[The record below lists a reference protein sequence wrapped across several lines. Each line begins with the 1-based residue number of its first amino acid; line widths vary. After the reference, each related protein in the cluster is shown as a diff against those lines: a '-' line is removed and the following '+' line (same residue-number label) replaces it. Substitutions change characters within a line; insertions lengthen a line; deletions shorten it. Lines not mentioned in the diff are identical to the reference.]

1 MMAKTIAKPAL
12 REGILYVNLEGAN
25 YAFVQKDH
33 AVISFLANRADL
45 IGCNIREQPL
55 CDGYYKIGR
64 GLLHFVCNQLAK
76 FDVTRLQMWIRETW
90 LTRIQQVRERKRMA
104 VAMCLHSRL
113 GQASGLAVLDTDLVA
128 LVVDKLKD
136 VGDDRIK
143 RGRLVPRAKP
153 KQEPM
158 KPRYMTG
165 AALVWTDLSKV
176 DVNKLNRR
184 FT

>member
-1 MMAKTIAKPAL
+1 
-12 REGILYVNLEGAN
+12 
-25 YAFVQKDH
+25 
-33 AVISFLANRADL
+33 
-45 IGCNIREQPL
+45 
-55 CDGYYKIGR
+55 
-64 GLLHFVCNQLAK
+64 
-76 FDVTRLQMWIRETW
+76 
-90 LTRIQQVRERKRMA
+90 MA

-176 DVNKLNRR
+176 DVNKLNGRS
-184 FT
+184 T